1 MSSDLTDK
9 SIEEEL
15 MPYAAHILRDRTFLS
30 QKAYVQHGR
39 FSVYSHELHV
49 AHFALSVNRALGL
62 HCDMETLVRGALLHD
77 YFLYDWHTGGE
88 GGCPSQAPRLF
99 PSGYGT
105 QKCRPGLPFKR
116 PGTGRHQKTHVAS
129 DRDSAG
135 LSGSLG
141 RDHRGQNGYHVGKD
155 RRCVTRIQKRIS
167 LRETGGFLL
176 FMRKR
181 HDFQSLFRLF
191 H

>member
-88 GGCPSQAPRLF
+88 GDVHPKLHGF
-99 PSGYGT
+99 
-105 QKCRPGLPFKR
+105 FH
-116 PGTGRHQKTHVAS
+116 PGTALKNA
-129 DRDSAG
+129 DRDFLLPG
-135 LSGSLG
+135 GLG
-141 RDHRGQNGYHVGKD
+141 RDHRGQDGYHVGKD

>member
-88 GGCPSQAPRLF
+88 GDVHP
-99 PSGYGT
+99 
-105 QKCRPGLPFKR
+105 PFKR
-116 PGTGRHQKTHVAS
+116 PGAGRHQKTHVAS

-135 LSGSLG
+135 LSGGLG

>member
-88 GGCPSQAPRLF
+88 GDVHPKLHGF
-99 PSGYGT
+99 
-105 QKCRPGLPFKR
+105 FH
-116 PGTGRHQKTHVAS
+116 PGTALKNA
-129 DRDSAG
+129 DRD
-135 LSGSLG
+135 
-141 RDHRGQNGYHVGKD
+141 
-155 RRCVTRIQKRIS
+155 
-167 LRETGGFLL
+167 FLL
-176 FMRKR
+176 NDRERENKKKHMWPLTVIPPACREAWAVTIADKMATMWEKTVAA
-181 HDFQSLFRLF
+181 
-191 H
+191 